1 MKKLFLL
8 CLLALT
14 TPLVFAS
21 APVSAQESDT
31 PMRGGKKVLTIDD
44 YVLWRSIGDASMSP
58 DGEWLTYS
66 YNHREVDEDDPID
79 PDRPLVIKRTS
90 GADSILVARGADP
103 EFSDDA
109 RWIAYYIQPEHDAD
123 DDEEPVLELRS
134 LETGDTRRWDEV
146 DAFGFTEAGVL
157 WAKKNEVDEDAEYD
171 GTDMVIRYL
180 ELGHEE
186 LISYVDEF
194 APDEPGLRLA
204 YTVDGPGGEANGVTL
219 LDFRTRLRTV
229 LDNER
234 EATYAQL
241 TWGGDADAEEEP
253 ALDALAVLKG
263 EDDDDLVE
271 RENALLL
278 WPSVSTVTEPLVLD
292 PRPADDDEADEDTEE
307 EEEAGAPEDDE
318 TAAESDE
325 PDDPFQEAWA
335 TDAEPAG
342 FPALRVLSEG
352 GGLRWA
358 PDASRVFVETRPQM
372 PEASELCEEPEDDD
386 GPRVVN
392 LSRRYAEDGRPLGPE
407 EMVGRTCP
415 EFIADVNIWHVNDD
429 RIQSIQERGLAGDRN
444 RTYTGVVHIDGPEL
458 QYVQLA
464 DSTMASV
471 QISDDGYT
479 AIGSDPRPYV
489 SDWKPGYR
497 DFYLLDLETGER
509 RMILEGHLRTLGF
522 DPAGDYFL
530 YWKDADV
537 WVYDVAF
544 DEHRNVSENTPVS
557 YVNEQFDRL
566 GEKPPHGIAAW
577 TTDGEP
583 IMETRFDLWL
593 QPLDGGEAV
602 NLTGG
607 MGAEQEIEFRILD
620 LDPDEDHVDLDEPM
634 WLTGYGVWTKQDGFF
649 RVRAGEVET
658 LVWADARF
666 GGPLKADDADVL
678 MFSRQTFETFPDWH
692 LTNTDFADPVQVT
705 DANPQHDEYNWGRRI
720 LFDYYNDEGVRKQGT
735 LAIPYDHEEGE
746 QRPMLINYYE
756 QNSQNLHSYP
766 TPRNSGSPNF
776 AGYVSDGYLVMQ
788 PDIHFRIGASHSD
801 MLESI
806 NLAIDAVEE
815 MGYVDSDAIGL
826 HGHSYSGQGNAYIST
841 RSDRFAA
848 IVAGAAATNMVSD
861 FNALWGGSNNAHNY
875 DTYGQGRFGVGLYE
889 DMDLYIDQSAVQNAE
904 TMNTPLLLLH
914 GEDDSTVRFMHAVEF
929 YNGLRWLEKNAVLL
943 AYPGEGHG
951 LRQYENQK
959 DFQIRTRQ
967 FFDHY
972 LRGAP
977 RPKWMD
983 DGRSYLQK
991 ERALD
996 MMGDDDD
1003 RGGR

>member
-1 MKKLFLL
+1 
-8 CLLALT
+8 
-14 TPLVFAS
+14 
-21 APVSAQESDT
+21 
-31 PMRGGKKVLTIDD
+31 
-44 YVLWRSIGDASMSP
+44 
-58 DGEWLTYS
+58 
-66 YNHREVDEDDPID
+66 
-79 PDRPLVIKRTS
+79 
-90 GADSILVARGADP
+90 
-103 EFSDDA
+103 
-109 RWIAYYIQPEHDAD
+109 
-123 DDEEPVLELRS
+123 
-134 LETGDTRRWDEV
+134 
-146 DAFGFTEAGVL
+146 
-157 WAKKNEVDEDAEYD
+157 
-171 GTDMVIRYL
+171 
-180 ELGHEE
+180 
-186 LISYVDEF
+186 
-194 APDEPGLRLA
+194 
-204 YTVDGPGGEANGVTL
+204 
-219 LDFRTRLRTV
+219 
-229 LDNER
+229 
-234 EATYAQL
+234 
-241 TWGGDADAEEEP
+241 
-253 ALDALAVLKG
+253 
-263 EDDDDLVE
+263 
-271 RENALLL
+271 
-278 WPSVSTVTEPLVLD
+278 
-292 PRPADDDEADEDTEE
+292 
-307 EEEAGAPEDDE
+307 
-318 TAAESDE
+318 
-325 PDDPFQEAWA
+325 
-335 TDAEPAG
+335 
-342 FPALRVLSEG
+342 
-352 GGLRWA
+352 
-358 PDASRVFVETRPQM
+358 
-372 PEASELCEEPEDDD
+372 
-386 GPRVVN
+386 
-392 LSRRYAEDGRPLGPE
+392 
-407 EMVGRTCP
+407 
-415 EFIADVNIWHVNDD
+415 
-429 RIQSIQERGLAGDRN
+429 
-444 RTYTGVVHIDGPEL
+444 
-458 QYVQLA
+458 
-464 DSTMASV
+464 
-471 QISDDGYT
+471 
-479 AIGSDPRPYV
+479 
-489 SDWKPGYR
+489 
-497 DFYLLDLETGER
+497 
-509 RMILEGHLRTLGF
+509 
-522 DPAGDYFL
+522 
-530 YWKDADV
+530 
-537 WVYDVAF
+537 
-544 DEHRNVSENTPVS
+544 
-557 YVNEQFDRL
+557 
-566 GEKPPHGIAAW
+566 
-577 TTDGEP
+577 
-583 IMETRFDLWL
+583 
-593 QPLDGGEAV
+593 
-602 NLTGG
+602 
-607 MGAEQEIEFRILD
+607 
-620 LDPDEDHVDLDEPM
+620 M

-649 RVRAGEVET
+649 RIRAGEVET
-658 LVWADARF
+658 LVWADARL